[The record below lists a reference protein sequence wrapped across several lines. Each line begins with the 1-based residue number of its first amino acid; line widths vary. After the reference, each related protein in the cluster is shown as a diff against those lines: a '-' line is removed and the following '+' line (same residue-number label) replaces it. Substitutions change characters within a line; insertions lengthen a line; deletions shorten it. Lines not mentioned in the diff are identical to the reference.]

1 MRTALLTASVLLVP
15 TFLGPAAPAAE
26 ASPAPAFQTPED
38 TEFRTKF
45 QQAMKIGAKD
55 EMKKLVDRQTDQA
68 VTWIIQTAE
77 SIANA
82 PNDTLFDRMAAL
94 RIAWKASKGTDF
106 CDKMERYFSL
116 LDPTIRRERV
126 RMRGDFDDKVGEYW
140 ANAEKK
146 DGSTYIKLSAELGAL
161 GEAFGEIGDHYYA
174 SQCWNLVG
182 HCNDETLRGTKDAD
196 LKKAC
201 KSYQACLE
209 ARDKIG
215 LRDTIYVTTKPRV
228 DQLIAL
234 GYGPSVN
241 TGEPGAPADPDA
253 APAGE
258 LGSSVKVDMS
268 FELVE
273 EVDAIQRPSFFMDE
287 LYPTWNSISLA
298 DKGSKVPV
306 PRLEQGPSVHR
317 VGSAKV
323 SIDVD
328 KDGDAEGKADIEI
341 PVRGRLE
348 PVVFDV
354 GEGDAK
360 RKMAFLAVTGIEKDS
375 YQKIEMNLAPFDTQ
389 ITIYITPAG
398 SMVGEVDG
406 TPIRILDDDLNGV
419 YGSVPTTWGHVGMTK
434 DHYQP
439 EIDSVVVGKS
449 KRAVPFSEHL
459 QIDDK
464 WYRLEVQDG
473 GTSIVAHPVR
483 LNTGTLVLD
492 AKGLKPDFLIVRGEN
507 QYENTFFDL
516 TVAKKVEVPVG
527 RYRVYFGAVHKG
539 KKKQMM
545 KALIIPGEGSVHYD
559 VLAGE
564 EIDVKL
570 GAPYGFDF
578 ETSVDDSSVLV
589 VGKSVCVVGRGGERY
604 ERVWNAV
611 PRPDVSVRKA
621 GSKRGSKPETMGQV
635 LDQQAIYETGDWALA
650 WFPRDLEVE
659 NKAGDDAEVQLVEK
673 KNKLFGKIESVWK

>member
-15 TFLGPAAPAAE
+15 TFLGPAAAGAE
-26 ASPAPAFQTPED
+26 ASPAPVCQTPED
-38 TEFRTKF
+38 KEFRTKF

-55 EMKKLVDRQTDQA
+55 ELKKLVDRQTDQA

-82 PNDTLFDRMAAL
+82 PNDTLFERMTAA
-94 RIAWKASKGTDF
+94 F

-116 LDPTIRRERV
+116 LDPTIRRERI
-126 RMRGDFDDKVGEYW
+126 RMRGDFDKQVGEYW

-146 DGSTYIKLSAELGAL
+146 DGSTYFKLSGEIGAL
-161 GEAFGEIGDHYYA
+161 ADAFVEIGDHYYA

-182 HCNDETLRGTKDAD
+182 HCNDETLRSSKDAD

-201 KSYQACLE
+201 RAFRMCLE
-209 ARDKIG
+209 ERDKIG

-234 GYGPSVN
+234 GYGPSSN
-241 TGEPGAPADPDA
+241 SGEPGVPGAPDA
-253 APAGE
+253 GPAGE
-258 LGSSVKVDMS
+258 LGNSVAVELSFDLVD
-268 FELVE
+268 EIG
-273 EVDAIQRPSFFMDE
+273 AILRPSFFLDD

-298 DKGSKVPV
+298 DKGSKVLI
-306 PRLEQGPSVHR
+306 PRLEEGPSVHR
-317 VGSAKV
+317 VGAAKV
-323 SIDVD
+323 SVDVD
-328 KDGDAEGKADIEI
+328 KDGDAEGKADVEI

-354 GEGDAK
+354 GDGDAK
-360 RKMAFLAVTGIEKDS
+360 RKMAFLAVTGNERDS

-398 SMVGEVDG
+398 SMVGEIDG

-419 YGSVPTTWGHVGMTK
+419 YGSVPSLWGHVGMTK

-439 EIDSVVVGKS
+439 EIDSLVIGKS
-449 KRAVPFSEHL
+449 KRAVPFSEHI
-459 QIDDK
+459 QIGDK
-464 WYRLEVQDG
+464 WYRLEVENG
-473 GTSIVAHPVR
+473 GTSLVAHPMR
-483 LNTGTLVLD
+483 ITTGTMVLS
-492 AKGLKPDFLIVRGEN
+492 AKGLKPDFLLVRGEN

-516 TVAKKVEVPVG
+516 AADKKVEVPVG
-527 RYRVYFGAVHKG
+527 RYKLYFGVVHKG

-545 KALIIPGEGSVHYD
+545 KALIIPGEGSGHYD

-564 EIDVKL
+564 EIDVEI

-578 ETSVDDSSVLV
+578 EASVDDSSVLV
-589 VGKSVCVVGRGGERY
+589 VGKSVVVVGRGGERY

-611 PRPDVSVRKA
+611 PRPDVTVRKA
-621 GSKRGSKPETMGQV
+621 GSKRGSKPETMDLV
-635 LDQQAIYETGDWALA
+635 MDQQAIYDTGDWAVA
-650 WFPRDLEVE
+650 WFPRDIEVV